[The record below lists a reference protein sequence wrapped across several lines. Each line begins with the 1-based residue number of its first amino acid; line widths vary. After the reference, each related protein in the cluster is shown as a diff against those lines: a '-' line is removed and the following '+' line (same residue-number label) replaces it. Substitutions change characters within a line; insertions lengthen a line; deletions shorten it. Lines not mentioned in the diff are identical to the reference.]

1 MKKSNLKSCASFAAI
16 AAVALVS
23 APALA
28 QSASADDNTET
39 VGLDEIVVTASGK
52 DKTQLNSSVA
62 VTSVNAKLIDEFKP
76 SSEAEIFRMIPGIQ
90 VAGTAGPAGNSNI
103 AVRGLPVAT
112 GGSPF
117 VQIQE
122 DGLPTVL
129 FGDIQFGNNDY
140 WTHFDATVA
149 NVEGVRGGSAST
161 FASQAPGA
169 VINYISKTGK
179 KTGGYIQLNKGIGFD
194 DNKVD
199 FVYGDHLNGSIYF
212 NIGGYYKVGRG
223 PLRSGYNVSNSI
235 QVKGNLTKEF
245 DDGKGYIR
253 FLFKYADTQE
263 PNYTGGPANATLSG
277 GKISNIRPFANFDG
291 RDQSNISIFNRD
303 MRVIGYDGTN
313 SIQPL
318 NGITTKA
325 KSIQNQF
332 HYELGDSITV
342 DNNARW
348 TDMSGAFAAA
358 FLNLGKTAGLIG
370 STVNGGVV
378 GQVRYANGPKA
389 GQLYNDTYYNN
400 NANFRTN
407 IRDIGSFAN
416 DLALS
421 AKFDLAGGRMTA
433 RGGLFYMNQK
443 IAMDWH
449 VNQALGEL
457 SGNNPAKLDLYT
469 AAGAKLTVDGISGYN
484 NNWGDCCSRTYDLS
498 YADTA
503 PYLALDLDTDQF
515 AIDGSV
521 RFENVKASGTAQSNT
536 TLRDVNG
543 DGIYAD
549 VPPVLGAG
557 GVIITPGI
565 TEIGSGALTS
575 TPVTTINAVTGAS
588 VVVNI
593 PTMLPNGTQE
603 ILNYTRRYTSWTI
616 GALYKVSP
624 NTSLFVRASRG
635 GRFNSDRQ
643 TVSQKFRTD
652 GSLAPIGVSPSVDF
666 VKQYE
671 AGIKTRGE
679 LAGGRFTAEFTLLKG
694 NFKQSTFE
702 LSATKCPGGAGGCVI
717 DAKYKSSGAELY
729 ATYQN
734 GGLSLVANAT
744 YSQAKRA
751 ASGSN
756 VFTRSPNIPD
766 LIYTVSANYDFG
778 DMVSFGLNTTGQTSS
793 LGDDGNVY
801 PGGATVGAVVRVRP
815 IKNLELG
822 VSAYNLFNRYDT
834 RGAGSLADLTGTSAV
849 ISSGVALGRTFTGS
863 VRYSF

>member
-1 MKKSNLKSCASFAAI
+1 MKSVLKSC
-16 AAVALVS
+16 VS
-23 APALA
+23 AASIAVMSLAAAPAFA
-28 QSASADDNTET
+28 QDAAPADET
-39 VGLDEIVVTASGK
+39 SGVGLDEIVVTASGK
-52 DKTQLNSSVA
+52 DKTQLNSSVS
-62 VTSVNAKLIDEFKP
+62 VTSVNAKLIDDFKP

-161 FASQAPGA
+161 YASQAPGA

-179 KTGGYIQLNKGIGFD
+179 KEGGYIQLGKGLGFD
-194 DNKVD
+194 DNKAE
-199 FVYGDHLNGSIYF
+199 FVFGDHINDSTYF
-212 NIGGYYKVGRG
+212 NIGGYYHVGRG
-223 PLRSGYNVSNSI
+223 PLHSGYNVSNSI
-235 QVKGNLTKEF
+235 QVKGNFTKEF

-263 PNYTGGPANATLSG
+263 PNYTGGPATATLSG
-277 GKISNIRPFANFDG
+277 GKISNIRPFANYDG

-303 MRVIGYDGTN
+303 MRVIGYDGSN

-318 NGITTKA
+318 DGITTKA
-325 KSIQNQF
+325 KAIQNQF
-332 HYELGDSITV
+332 HYELADNITV

-348 TDMSGAFAAA
+348 TDMSGAFATA
-358 FLNLGKTAGLIG
+358 FLNIAKTSGLVG

-389 GQLYNDTYYNN
+389 GQLYTDTYYNN

-416 DLALS
+416 DLAVS
-421 AKFDLAGGRMTA
+421 GKFDAAGGKLTA

-469 AAGAKLTVDGISGYN
+469 AAGAKLTADGISGYN

-503 PYLALDLDTDQF
+503 PYVALDLDTDSF

-521 RFENVKASGTAQSNT
+521 RFDTVKASGTAQNNT
-536 TLRDVNG
+536 TLRDLNG
-543 DGIYAD
+543 DGVYAD
-549 VPPVLGAG
+549 VPAVLGAG
-557 GVIITPGI
+557 GAVITPAI
-565 TEIGSGALTS
+565 IEIGSGPLVN
-575 TPVTTINAVTGAS
+575 TPVTTVNAVTGAT

-603 ILNYTRRYTSWTI
+603 VLNYSRSYTSWTV

-643 TVSQKFRTD
+643 TLSQKFRTD
-652 GSLAPIGVSPSVDF
+652 GSLAPVGVSPSVDF

-671 AGIKTRGE
+671 AGIKTRGD
-679 LAGGRFTAEFTLLKG
+679 LAGGRFTAELTLLKG

-702 LSATKCPGGAGGCVI
+702 LSATKCPGGAGGCII

-734 GGLSLVANAT
+734 GGFSLVANAT
-744 YSQAKRA
+744 YSKAKRA
-751 ASGSN
+751 GSGSN

-778 DMVSFGLNTTGQTSS
+778 DMVSLGLNTTGQTST

-801 PGGATVGAVVRVRP
+801 PGGATFGAVLRVRP

-822 VSAYNLFNRYDT
+822 ISAYNLFDRYDL
-834 RGAGSLADLTGTSAV
+834 RGAGNVADVTGTSAV
-849 ISSGVALGRTFTGS
+849 IGSGVTLGRTLTGS
-863 VRYSF
+863 IRYSF